1 MTQNYI
7 IYDDKPTKNRWNFV
21 LQILTAFTAVQRKF
35 LGHDLK

>member
-21 LQILTAFTAVQRKF
+21 LHILSAFF
-35 LGHDLK
+35 N